1 VEGAVWKVARARRRT
16 GGIKRTHVLA
26 AAPESPS
33 WSLWMSRHQAP
44 WGMLPCCHAVLLGGR
59 RRDRAAGGWRGRGGR
74 ARGAHVDA
82 RRPGAGAGG
91 QRRAR
96 AHAGSSAA
104 GRARA
109 LCGRRPVAAPGCGA
123 VPHPT
128 LTRTN
133 TAPRPGAGVLARARG
148 SYLLTA
154 CARGRENAPLSS
166 DFERLACRGA
176 RHAAASGTRVEGC
189 PTRAGDL
196 LHRLQVPLP
205 IPGRAGHRDHGC
217 GVRHAC
223 KHQPLVANIYLAQD
237 KESAASADQRLF

>member
-1 VEGAVWKVARARRRT
+1 VARARRRT

-59 RRDRAAGGWRGRGGR
+59 RRDRAAGGWRG
-74 ARGAHVDA
+74 
-82 RRPGAGAGG
+82 
-91 QRRAR
+91 R